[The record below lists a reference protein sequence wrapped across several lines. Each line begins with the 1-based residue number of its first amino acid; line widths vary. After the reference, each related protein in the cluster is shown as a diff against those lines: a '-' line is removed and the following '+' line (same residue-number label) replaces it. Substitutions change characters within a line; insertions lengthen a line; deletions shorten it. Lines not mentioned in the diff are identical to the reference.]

1 MLPSPYFELLAL
13 ISESGLGLLPAVLKS
28 VDTDVKTS
36 VLAKILVSLT
46 IPFLMVTEK
55 DVKALTTFSLNN
67 VLHYGFLGSLSY
79 LTISLAYYGYK
90 ELPTDLSVSVVK
102 SYPIAVLLIA
112 IFFLGKEQPWYYY
125 PFFLAAYIFMIYILR
140 PKDHHIDMFKYMD
153 GDKQNTKIW
162 ALVALFASMVLSTT
176 FYIFRQTGI
185 DSHETNLIRTNIGSL
200 VTSLAYFFSTGS
212 YPDLRKVVWIKLI
225 IFNVFVGY
233 IIQKFHSS
241 AVSTTPIIY
250 YGTFMFIGAIL
261 AYYIKEMIPQLR
273 TSENVDFRKQ
283 E

>member
-36 VLAKILVSLT
+36 VFVKIIVSLT
-46 IPFLMVTEK
+46 IPLLMITET
-55 DVKALTTFSLNN
+55 DVKALTTFSLQNF
-67 VLHYGFLGSLSY
+67 VHYGFLGALSY
-79 LTISLAYYGYK
+79 LTVSLAYYGYK

-102 SYPIAVLLIA
+102 SYPIALLFIA
-112 IFFLGKEQPWYYY
+112 IFFLGHEQPVYYF
-125 PFFLAAYIFMIYILR
+125 PFFIGTYILMMYILR
-140 PKDHHIDMFKYMD
+140 PKEHHIEMFQNMD
-153 GDKQNTKIW
+153 DEKKTTKLW
-162 ALVALFASMVLSTT
+162 ALGALFSSMILSTT
-176 FYIFRQTGI
+176 FYIFRQKGI

-200 VTSLAYFFSTGS
+200 LTSLGYFFSTGTI
-212 YPDLRKVVWIKLI
+212 PDLRKEVWIKLI

-233 IIQKFHSS
+233 VIQKFHST
-241 AVSTTPIIY
+241 AVSTTPIVY

-261 AYYIKEMIPQLR
+261 AYYIKEYLPRLA
-273 TSENVDFRKQ
+273 TSENTDFKKQ